1 MTLQKILSENHAEAR
16 ADLVGQIMHRIEL
29 YEYRRNLARLIT
41 HSVLSLAT
49 GVALIPAISYMQ
61 NSLSE
66 SGFSSYLSLI
76 ISDGTHVFSYIS
88 DLILSLA
95 SSWPLPASILV
106 LGVTVVFINSIR
118 NITRYTKYLSINREF
133 PIS

>member
-1 MTLQKILSENHAEAR
+1 
-16 ADLVGQIMHRIEL
+16 
-29 YEYRRNLARLIT
+29 
-41 HSVLSLAT
+41 
-49 GVALIPAISYMQ
+49 
-61 NSLSE
+61 
-66 SGFSSYLSLI
+66 
-76 ISDGTHVFSYIS
+76 
-88 DLILSLA
+88 LSLA